1 MEKITITIYTDEQ
14 GRVFPC
20 QNEDSTLTP
29 HEVAELPAIPPRE
42 TDVNLYD
49 GHHLY
54 HDGAFSFGY
63 DLNANKCYG
72 AMNDC
77 RAQLANSDYID
88 HKAQDGEDVAT
99 YIGYKAVRNASRG
112 EINRIE
118 QLLTTI
124 APC

>member
-1 MEKITITIYTDEQ
+1 MENITIYTDTDN
-14 GRVFPC
+14 RVWMY
-20 QNEDSTLTP
+20 QNEDNTLTP

-63 DLNANKCYG
+63 ELNANKCYG
-72 AMNDC
+72 AINDC
-77 RAQLANSDYID
+77 RAQLAKSDYIA

-99 YIGYKAVRNASRG
+99 YTDYKTVRNALRG